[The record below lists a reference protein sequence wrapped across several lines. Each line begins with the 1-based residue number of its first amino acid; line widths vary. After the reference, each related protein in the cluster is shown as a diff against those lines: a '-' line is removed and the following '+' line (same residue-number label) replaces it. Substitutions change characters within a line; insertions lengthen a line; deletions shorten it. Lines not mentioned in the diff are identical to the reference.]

1 MMKIHNNIGK
11 LLIIGMVA
19 SFASCTDNFKEYN
32 TDPTEA
38 TDEMLDMDNLRVGG
52 FIPQIQR
59 DVIPTSDPD
68 ANAFQRAQNLA
79 GDTYSGYMGPIG
91 TWNSGNN
98 GNTYN
103 LKFDNWDGAAFN
115 VGFTTVMP
123 AWKQIVD
130 KTKDKFPETYAF
142 AQIMKIAAMHRLADN
157 YGPLPYTRFGEGGVT
172 TPYDSQEEV
181 YKAFFAELNE
191 AIQIM
196 TEFVSGNPGA
206 KPMKKFD
213 MIYGGDYSKW
223 LTFANSLKLRLAMRI
238 VYVEPEL
245 AKQYAEEA
253 VRAGVLESN
262 EDNAK
267 LATANGISVYNPLK
281 ICWDDYSDTRMGAN
295 MESFLTG
302 YNDARIS
309 KYFREST
316 IAEGGYHGVRSGVAI
331 TNKEPYLAMS
341 TPNFE
346 ADTSTSPG
354 CMDECV

>member
-157 YGPLPYTRFGEGGVT
+157 YGHCLI
-172 TPYDSQEEV
+172 
-181 YKAFFAELNE
+181 L
-191 AIQIM
+191 
-196 TEFVSGNPGA
+196 
-206 KPMKKFD
+206 
-213 MIYGGDYSKW
+213 
-223 LTFANSLKLRLAMRI
+223 
-238 VYVEPEL
+238 
-245 AKQYAEEA
+245 
-253 VRAGVLESN
+253 VLE
-262 EDNAK
+262 
-267 LATANGISVYNPLK
+267 
-281 ICWDDYSDTRMGAN
+281 
-295 MESFLTG
+295 
-302 YNDARIS
+302 
-309 KYFREST
+309 
-316 IAEGGYHGVRSGVAI
+316 
-331 TNKEPYLAMS
+331 KEA
-341 TPNFE
+341 
-346 ADTSTSPG
+346 
-354 CMDECV
+354 